1 MTIEVALVISAL
13 SLIFAVYSGVTSMKR
28 SQKTDDKK
36 EETELTTVIVK
47 LENIS
52 TGISEIK
59 NELGNIKIDVK
70 ELRDRLIVVEQSSK
84 QAHKR
89 IDGLEQRIGLE
100 GRMLKN
106 E

>member
-1 MTIEVALVISAL
+1 
-13 SLIFAVYSGVTSMKR
+13 MKR

-36 EETELTTVIVK
+36 EATELTTVIVK

-70 ELRDRLIVVEQSSK
+70 ELEIV
-84 QAHKR
+84 
-89 IDGLEQRIGLE
+89 
-100 GRMLKN
+100 N
-106 E
+106 CC